1 MLDSLNPLSEDAEHR
16 SVIDKNW
23 KEGVDYFRV
32 EPTLICHDGESVQ
45 VGNGRRWAGTG
56 VGIVNPCRHTAEWHS
71 SAFGN
76 SGTLLSVFHGY
87 KCHAF
92 VYAGFLRD

>member
-32 EPTLICHDGESVQ
+32 EPPLTCHDGESVQ
-45 VGNGRRWAGTG
+45 VGLGHVLKQT
-56 VGIVNPCRHTAEWHS
+56 S
-71 SAFGN
+71 
-76 SGTLLSVFHGY
+76 
-87 KCHAF
+87 
-92 VYAGFLRD
+92 